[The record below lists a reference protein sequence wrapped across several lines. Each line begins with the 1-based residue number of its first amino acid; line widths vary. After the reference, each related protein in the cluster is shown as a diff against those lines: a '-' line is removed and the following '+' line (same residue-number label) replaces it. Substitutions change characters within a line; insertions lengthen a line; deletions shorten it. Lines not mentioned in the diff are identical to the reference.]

1 MPVAH
6 GVAQV
11 LAAQELH
18 HHEGPVLVVFA
29 EIVNPQNVVV
39 RQAPGHP
46 RFGQKSLF
54 HVRIL
59 ASRLGQN
66 LDGDR
71 APDQRIQGP
80 VDV

>member
-6 GVAQV
+6 RVPQV

-18 HHEGPVLVVFA
+18 HHEGPALIVFA
-29 EIVNPQNVVV
+29 EIVYTQNVVV
-39 RQAPGHP
+39 RQAPGHS
-46 RFGQKSLF
+46 RFGQKPLF
-54 HVRIL
+54 DVRIL

-66 LDGDR
+66 LDCDG